1 MSEVVHTF
9 TTTVPRW
16 QPYVV
21 PVDLATAT
29 EEQRAAMQAT
39 PSNKGISTYV
49 LTLAHDPESLAVRSP
64 LFNLIMYGQDGLASS
79 ERELGAV
86 AASVVNRC
94 VYCARRARLAF
105 QQLDETDRRH
115 QCRVRR
121 RPRSRARRPPAGDLR
136 LFSTA
141 VDHAARGDRCRR
153 ADADRRRARRSG
165 VPRPC
170 SVLRH
175 LRLGEPLDAYAW
187 RADQGLRWSAEAAGA
202 RSSATS
208 SRLSSYSC
216 REQASAVLTLLF
228 PRVRNGPRLCENLSG
243 WRS

>member
-29 EEQRAAMQAT
+29 EEQRAAMQVT

-79 ERELGAV
+79 ERELAAV

-94 VYCARRARLAF
+94 VYCAAVHASRFNNLTKRTDVIDAVFADGLEAALDDHLQAIFDFSARLS
-105 QQLDETDRRH
+105 TT
-115 QCRVRR
+115 
-121 RPRSRARRPPAGDLR
+121 PPAA
-136 LFSTA
+136 TA
-141 VDHAARGDRCRR
+141 
-153 ADADRRRARRSG
+153 ADAQTLTDVG
-165 VPRPC
+165 LDDLEC
-170 SVLRH
+170 LDLVLSSAIFGWANRLMH
-175 LRLGEPLDAYAW
+175 TLGEPIKD
-187 RADQGLRWSAEAAGA
+187 
-202 RSSATS
+202 
-208 SRLSSYSC
+208 
-216 REQASAVLTLLF
+216 
-228 PRVRNGPRLCENLSG
+228 
-243 WRS
+243 